1 MPSKQTPPRST
12 NSSAPKP
19 SKKEEKQEK
28 QEYRGPMLTL
38 KLTSSV
44 ACKFYVDG
52 EYKGIINP
60 DQIIKIELKKGD
72 YQFRAVN
79 NENDLD
85 VWQDLYNVAEV
96 NTEKLFD
103 VGVYL
108 KEKIDQRVRE
118 EEAAALAKKL
128 AEQAEINRLR
138 KEEQDAKDK
147 VEREKQYKEYLAKA
161 NEYYLD
167 KSYANALENY
177 QKALFLNPNS
187 DEAKI
192 GLENVRYYN
201 TLIAD
206 TEEDYASFIENY
218 PASKYLPEI
227 KSKLENR
234 KEENSYKRAQKSN
247 QMDDYESYISKY
259 PNGKYATDVK
269 TIIENSYFQW
279 GQNSF
284 NAGNF
289 RDAQSQLQT
298 YINRY
303 PYGTHSI
310 QARDLKTKVD
320 RKVRALNRDDYAF
333 FDYAFTKKAFI
344 GISFGTYNQ
353 RKAGYYFTTRFNTD
367 LFTSNLYNTNNV
379 DESYIPVRSE
389 LRQGKLDAVLGITYG
404 VFNPFWLYTGI
415 GCGWYPTFSNYDF
428 FGDNRWVRNSANI
441 SNTPIFTSNGNIDT
455 INESNRTK
463 APILQEFGLAVAFK
477 PFNFSAGVC
486 LIGYKE
492 VSMMFSAGFTFS
504 R

>member
-1 MPSKQTPPRST
+1 MNKLCFLLAFLLISSSITGQIKMPSKQTPPRST

-28 QEYRGPMLTL
+28 QEYRGAMLTL

-60 DQIIKIELKKGD
+60 DQIVKIELKKGD

-192 GLENVRYYN
+192 GAAKIRQVTAEMSGNVKSLGVE
-201 TLIAD
+201 TMSI
-206 TEEDYASFIENY
+206 EESVKKDKLSSTQAPKQVDDMSMKKAPSITFVD
-218 PASKYLPEI
+218 
-227 KSKLENR
+227 KSQTNIVPIDGKMM
-234 KEENSYKRAQKSN
+234 AQK
-247 QMDDYESYISKY
+247 
-259 PNGKYATDVK
+259 
-269 TIIENSYFQW
+269 
-279 GQNSF
+279 
-284 NAGNF
+284 
-289 RDAQSQLQT
+289 R
-298 YINRY
+298 
-303 PYGTHSI
+303 
-310 QARDLKTKVD
+310 
-320 RKVRALNRDDYAF
+320 
-333 FDYAFTKKAFI
+333 
-344 GISFGTYNQ
+344 
-353 RKAGYYFTTRFNTD
+353 
-367 LFTSNLYNTNNV
+367 
-379 DESYIPVRSE
+379 
-389 LRQGKLDAVLGITYG
+389 
-404 VFNPFWLYTGI
+404 
-415 GCGWYPTFSNYDF
+415 
-428 FGDNRWVRNSANI
+428 
-441 SNTPIFTSNGNIDT
+441 
-455 INESNRTK
+455 
-463 APILQEFGLAVAFK
+463 
-477 PFNFSAGVC
+477 
-486 LIGYKE
+486 
-492 VSMMFSAGFTFS
+492 
-504 R
+504 